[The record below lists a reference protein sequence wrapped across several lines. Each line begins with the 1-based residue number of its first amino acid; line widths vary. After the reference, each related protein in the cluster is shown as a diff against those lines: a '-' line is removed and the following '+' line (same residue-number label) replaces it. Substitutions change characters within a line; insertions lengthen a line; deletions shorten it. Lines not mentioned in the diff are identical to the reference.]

1 MRSYDSR
8 RARAGNLANVEIRI
22 PNDES
27 MAECSNDDFRNAMN
41 AADARRWPSF
51 GHSIIDS
58 TFDIRHSEF

>member
-27 MAECSNDDFRNAMN
+27 MAECSNDDFRNAVK
-41 AADARRWPSF
+41 AADQALAA
-51 GHSIIDS
+51 
-58 TFDIRHSEF
+58 IRHSPHSVIRH